1 MGVDSVDP
9 TLKGSILNGFVYAED
24 AGGSPML
31 EVTDA
36 TVSYLKAL
44 LPLDTDPATAIR
56 IEPSHNSD
64 GDALITFRPVKAPH
78 AGDVQAL
85 ATDLDVFV
93 APEVAE
99 TLASSVLDVAPDEAG
114 RLVLRAQDVT
124 V

>member
-1 MGVDSVDP
+1 VP
-9 TLKGSILNGFVYAED
+9 
-24 AGGSPML
+24 
-31 EVTDA
+31 DA
-36 TVSYLKAL
+36 TVSYLKA
-44 LPLDTDPATAIR
+44 PPPDDADPAPAIR

-99 TLASSVLDVAPDEAG
+99 TLASSVLDVAPDAAG
-114 RLVLRAQDVT
+114 RLVLRAQAVP

>member
-1 MGVDSVDP
+1 
-9 TLKGSILNGFVYAED
+9 
-24 AGGSPML
+24 ML

-44 LPLDTDPATAIR
+44 LAPGVNPATAIR
-56 IEPSHNSD
+56 IEPGHNSD

-78 AGDVQAL
+78 AGDAEAS

-99 TLASSVLDVAPDEAG
+99 TLASSVLDIAPDAGG
-114 RLVLRAQDVT
+114 RLVLRAQAVP

>member
-9 TLKGSILNGFVYAED
+9 TLKGSILNGFRLRRGRRGLSV
-24 AGGSPML
+24 L

-114 RLVLRAQDVT
+114 RLVLRAQV
-124 V
+124 VPV